1 MSYIVKD
8 KTALITGGSTG
19 IGFELARL
27 LAADGSGLVLLARN
41 QGKLQKAAEA
51 LSAEFKVP
59 VRTIAADLAQAEAAQ
74 EITAQL
80 ADWNLSIDIL
90 INNAGFGDF
99 GPFAESD
106 PGKNQDMLMTNI
118 NSLTLLTQNL
128 LPLIIANQGKIVNVA
143 SVAAF
148 QAVPLMGV
156 YAATKAYV
164 LSFSESLAS
173 ELAPKGVTV
182 TALCPGV
189 TETPFLERAG
199 MMDTKRVRGGR
210 MVSASYVAQVGYQ
223 AMLKGQAVVVPGTK
237 EKFLA
242 ALVNIVPR
250 SLVRQAILKMQI

>member
-1 MSYIVKD
+1 MPYIVKD

-41 QGKLQKAAEA
+41 QEKLQKAADA

-59 VRTIAADLAQAEAAQ
+59 VKTIAADLAQVKAAQ
-74 EITAQL
+74 EVTAQL
-80 ADWNLSIDIL
+80 VEWNLSIDIL
-90 INNAGFGDF
+90 INNAGIGDF
-99 GPFAESD
+99 APFAESD
-106 PGKNQDMLMTNI
+106 PGKIQDMLITNI

-128 LPLIIANQGKIVNVA
+128 LPLIIANRGKVMNVA

-148 QAVPLMGV
+148 QPVPLMAV

-164 LSFSESLAS
+164 LSFSEALSS
-173 ELAPKGVTV
+173 ELAQKGVTV

-199 MMDTKRVRGGR
+199 MMETKRVQGGR
-210 MVSASYVAQVGYQ
+210 MVSAAYVAQVGYQ

-242 ALVNIVPR
+242 TLVNIVPR